1 MKRIFHTMR
10 RAAAVFLLVL
20 LAATLC
26 LSGCS
31 TDTPTPE
38 PDRPVQS
45 DTPDPSDK
53 TSLPDTPNRQ
63 DTPDL
68 WDNPDGQDKSDEPA
82 KTDEQDRTD
91 TTDQQAKP
99 DQSDKTDEPDKADE
113 PDKPD
118 PKDEEKAPP
127 VTLPASNTSVLAAG
141 AVNDADVRLR
151 SGPGTDCDILGE
163 FSSGTPLAVLG
174 WEDGWYRVRCG
185 GSEGYMSDEYVTVHD
200 TGAALSCFAIVTTDA
215 LNLRSAPSTSGSIV
229 TTLAEGDCLDV
240 TGFESGWFRASFDGS
255 TGYVSGDYVDL
266 TDTKPAPPP
275 ADEETDDVPSQP
287 PAGDSS
293 EDTGDTGSEDTGNS
307 DDSSDAG
314 SEDGSDNPG
323 TTGQAIA
330 DYAQEFLG
338 VPYVWGGTTPSGFD
352 CSGFIQYVF
361 RHFGYELPRGTN
373 AQLNCGTAVAKSEL
387 QPGDIIFFRDPE
399 YAEGGPTSHAGIYI
413 GGGEFIHA
421 STYNG
426 NERVQIHPLSNAYY
440 TRVYAAARRITG

>member
-1 MKRIFHTMR
+1 MR
-10 RAAAVFLLVL
+10 RAAAVLLLVL
-20 LAATLC
+20 LAAALLC

-31 TDTPTPE
+31 TDLPTPG

-45 DTPDPSDK
+45 DTPAPSDK
-53 TSLPDTPNRQ
+53 TDPSEQPGK
-63 DTPDL
+63 PDL
-68 WDNPDGQDKSDEPA
+68 ADKPDGQDQGDTSSKA
-82 KTDEQDRTD
+82 DEQDRID
-91 TTDQQAKP
+91 TDQQTKP
-99 DQSDKTDEPDKADE
+99 DQSDTADEPDKTDEPDTA
-113 PDKPD
+113 D
-118 PKDEEKAPP
+118 PKDEEKTPP
-127 VTLPASNTSVLAAG
+127 VTLPASHTSVLAAG
-141 AVNDADVRLR
+141 TVNDADVRLR
-151 SGPGTDCDILGE
+151 SGPGTGHDILGE

-185 GSEGYMSDEYVTVHD
+185 GSNGYMSDEYVTIHD

-255 TGYVSGDYVDL
+255 PGYVSGDYVDL
-266 TDTKPAPPP
+266 TDTRPAPPTPPP

-287 PAGDSS
+287 PADDSS
-293 EDTGDTGSEDTGNS
+293 EDSGDTGSEDTGNS
-307 DDSSDAG
+307 DNSGDTG
-314 SEDGSDNPG
+314 SEGGSDNTG
-323 TTGQAIA
+323 TAGQAIA

-440 TRVYAAARRITG
+440 TRVYAAARRIAG

>member
-1 MKRIFHTMR
+1 MKRTSHTMR
-10 RAAAVFLLVL
+10 RAAAVLLLVL
-20 LAATLC
+20 LAAALLC

-31 TDTPTPE
+31 TDLPTPG

-45 DTPDPSDK
+45 DTPAPSDK
-53 TSLPDTPNRQ
+53 TDPADQPGK
-63 DTPDL
+63 PDL
-68 WDNPDGQDKSDEPA
+68 ADKPDGQDQGDTPSKA
-82 KTDEQDRTD
+82 DEQDRID
-91 TTDQQAKP
+91 TDQQTKP
-99 DQSDKTDEPDKADE
+99 DQSDTADEPDKTDEPDTA
-113 PDKPD
+113 D
-118 PKDEEKAPP
+118 PKDEEKTPP

-141 AVNDADVRLR
+141 VVNDADVRLR
-151 SGPGTDCDILGE
+151 SGPGTGHDILGE

-185 GSEGYMSDEYVTVHD
+185 GSDGYMSDEYVTIHD

-255 TGYVSGDYVDL
+255 PGYVSGDYVDL
-266 TDTKPAPPP
+266 TDTKPTPPP

-287 PAGDSS
+287 PADDS
-293 EDTGDTGSEDTGNS
+293 GDTGSEDTGNS

-314 SEDGSDNPG
+314 SEGGSDNTG
-323 TTGQAIA
+323 TAGQAIA

-440 TRVYAAARRITG
+440 TRVYAAARRIAG

>member
-1 MKRIFHTMR
+1 MR
-10 RAAAVFLLVL
+10 RAAAVLLLVL
-20 LAATLC
+20 LAAALLC

-31 TDTPTPE
+31 TDLPTPG

-45 DTPDPSDK
+45 DTPAPSDK
-53 TSLPDTPNRQ
+53 TDPSEQPGK
-63 DTPDL
+63 PDL
-68 WDNPDGQDKSDEPA
+68 ADKPDGQGQGDTSSKA
-82 KTDEQDRTD
+82 DEQDRID
-91 TTDQQAKP
+91 TDQQTKP
-99 DQSDKTDEPDKADE
+99 DQSDTADEPDKTDEPDTA
-113 PDKPD
+113 D
-118 PKDEEKAPP
+118 PKDEEKTPP

-141 AVNDADVRLR
+141 TVNDADVRLR
-151 SGPGTDCDILGE
+151 SGPGTGHDILGE
-163 FSSGTPLAVLG
+163 FSSGAPLAVLG

-185 GSEGYMSDEYVTVHD
+185 GSDGYMSDEYVTIHD

-240 TGFESGWFRASFDGS
+240 TGFEGGWFRASFDGS
-255 TGYVSGDYVDL
+255 PGYVSGDYVDL
-266 TDTKPAPPP
+266 TDTKPAPPTPPP
-275 ADEETDDVPSQP
+275 ADEENDDVPTPP
-287 PAGDSS
+287 PADDNSGS
-293 EDTGDTGSEDTGNS
+293 EGGTGD
-307 DDSSDAG
+307 DDNSSDNDPGSGDTG
-314 SEDGSDNPG
+314 SEDGSDNTG
-323 TTGQAIA
+323 TAGQAIA

-440 TRVYAAARRITG
+440 TRVYAAARRIAG

>member
-1 MKRIFHTMR
+1 MKRTSHTMR
-10 RAAAVFLLVL
+10 RAATVLLLVL
-20 LAATLC
+20 LAAALLC

-31 TDTPTPE
+31 TDLPTPG

-45 DTPDPSDK
+45 DTPAPSDK
-53 TSLPDTPNRQ
+53 TDPADQPGK
-63 DTPDL
+63 PDL
-68 WDNPDGQDKSDEPA
+68 ANKPDGQDQGDTSSKA
-82 KTDEQDRTD
+82 DEQDRID
-91 TTDQQAKP
+91 TDQQTKP
-99 DQSDKTDEPDKADE
+99 DQSDTADEPDKTDEPDTA
-113 PDKPD
+113 D
-118 PKDEEKAPP
+118 PKDEEKTPP

-141 AVNDADVRLR
+141 TVNDADVRLR
-151 SGPGTDCDILGE
+151 SGPGTGHDILGE

-185 GSEGYMSDEYVTVHD
+185 GSDGYMSDEYVTIHD

-255 TGYVSGDYVDL
+255 PGYVSGDYVDL
-266 TDTKPAPPP
+266 TDTKPTPPP

-287 PAGDSS
+287 PADDS
-293 EDTGDTGSEDTGNS
+293 GDTGSEDTGNS
-307 DDSSDAG
+307 DNSGDTG
-314 SEDGSDNPG
+314 SEGGSDNTG
-323 TTGQAIA
+323 TAGQAIA
-330 DYAQEFLG
+330 DYALEFLG

-440 TRVYAAARRITG
+440 TRVYAAARRIAG

>member
-1 MKRIFHTMR
+1 MKRTSHTMR
-10 RAAAVFLLVL
+10 RAAAVLLLVL
-20 LAATLC
+20 LAAALLC

-31 TDTPTPE
+31 TDLPTPG

-45 DTPDPSDK
+45 DTPAPSDK
-53 TSLPDTPNRQ
+53 TDPSDQPGK
-63 DTPDL
+63 PDL
-68 WDNPDGQDKSDEPA
+68 ADKPDGQDQGDTSSKA
-82 KTDEQDRTD
+82 DEQDRID
-91 TTDQQAKP
+91 TAQQTKP
-99 DQSDKTDEPDKADE
+99 DQSDTADEPDKTDEPDTA
-113 PDKPD
+113 D
-118 PKDEEKAPP
+118 PKDEEKTLP
-127 VTLPASNTSVLAAG
+127 VTLPASHTSVLAAG
-141 AVNDADVRLR
+141 TVNDADVRLR
-151 SGPGTDCDILGE
+151 SGPGTGYDILGE

-185 GSEGYMSDEYVTVHD
+185 GSNGYMSDEYVTIHD

-255 TGYVSGDYVDL
+255 PGYVSGDYVDL
-266 TDTKPAPPP
+266 TDTKPTPPP

-287 PAGDSS
+287 PADDS
-293 EDTGDTGSEDTGNS
+293 GDTGSEDTGNS

-314 SEDGSDNPG
+314 SEGGSDNTG
-323 TTGQAIA
+323 TAGQAIA

-440 TRVYAAARRITG
+440 TRVYAAARRIAG

>member
-1 MKRIFHTMR
+1 MR
-10 RAAAVFLLVL
+10 RAAAVLLLVL
-20 LAATLC
+20 LAATPC

-31 TDTPTPE
+31 TDLPTPG

-45 DTPDPSDK
+45 DTPAPSDK
-53 TSLPDTPNRQ
+53 TDPSEQPGKPDPANK
-63 DTPDL
+63 
-68 WDNPDGQDKSDEPA
+68 PDGQDQGDTPSKA
-82 KTDEQDRTD
+82 DEQDRID
-91 TTDQQAKP
+91 TDQQTKP
-99 DQSDKTDEPDKADE
+99 DQSDTADEPDKTDEPDTA
-113 PDKPD
+113 D
-118 PKDEEKAPP
+118 PKDEEKTPP

-141 AVNDADVRLR
+141 VVNDADVRLR
-151 SGPGTDCDILGE
+151 SGPGTGHDILGE

-185 GSEGYMSDEYVTVHD
+185 GSDGYMSDEYVTIHD

-240 TGFESGWFRASFDGS
+240 TGFEGGWFRASFDGS
-255 TGYVSGDYVDL
+255 PGYVSGDYVDL
-266 TDTKPAPPP
+266 TDTKPAPPTP
-275 ADEETDDVPSQP
+275 PPTDEEEGDVPSQP
-287 PAGDSS
+287 PADDSC
-293 EDTGDTGSEDTGNS
+293 DTGSEDTGNS
-307 DDSSDAG
+307 DNSGDTG
-314 SEDGSDNPG
+314 SEGGSDNTG
-323 TTGQAIA
+323 TAGQAIA

-440 TRVYAAARRITG
+440 TRVYAAARRIAG

>member
-1 MKRIFHTMR
+1 MKQTSHTMR
-10 RAAAVFLLVL
+10 WAAAAFLLVL
-20 LAATLC
+20 LAAALLC

-31 TDTPTPE
+31 TDLPTPG

-45 DTPDPSDK
+45 DTPAPSDK
-53 TSLPDTPNRQ
+53 TDPADQPGKPDPANK
-63 DTPDL
+63 
-68 WDNPDGQDKSDEPA
+68 PDGQDQGDTSSKA
-82 KTDEQDRTD
+82 DEQDRID
-91 TTDQQAKP
+91 TDQQTKP
-99 DQSDKTDEPDKADE
+99 DQSDTADEPDKTDEPDTA
-113 PDKPD
+113 D
-118 PKDEEKAPP
+118 PKDEEKTPP
-127 VTLPASNTSVLAAG
+127 VTLPASHTSVLAAG
-141 AVNDADVRLR
+141 TVNDADVRLR

-185 GSEGYMSDEYVTVHD
+185 GSNGYMSDEYVTIHD

-255 TGYVSGDYVDL
+255 PGYVSGDYVDL
-266 TDTKPAPPP
+266 TDTNPAQPTPPP
-275 ADEETDDVPSQP
+275 ADEETDDIPSQP
-287 PAGDSS
+287 PADDS
-293 EDTGDTGSEDTGNS
+293 GDTGSEDTGNS

-314 SEDGSDNPG
+314 SEGGSDNPG
-323 TTGQAIA
+323 TAGQAIA

-440 TRVYAAARRITG
+440 TRVYAAARRIAG